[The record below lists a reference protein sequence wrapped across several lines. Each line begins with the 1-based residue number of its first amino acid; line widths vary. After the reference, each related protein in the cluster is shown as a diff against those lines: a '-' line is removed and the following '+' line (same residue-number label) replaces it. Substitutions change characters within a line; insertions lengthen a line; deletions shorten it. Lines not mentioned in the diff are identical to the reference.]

1 MSEQIVDTQ
10 QLARDIA
17 LLHDFVHGAENET
30 VLLGGVPTPT
40 LRDLVSTI
48 KTNVN
53 ALLAQSAAFEQRVQR
68 LEQALEIA
76 GLIVADGQKTYSVQI
91 VGTLIEE
98 GSSNL

>member
-1 MSEQIVDTQ
+1 MTEQMIVDTQ

-17 LLHDFVHGAENET
+17 LLHAFVHGAEDEN
-30 VLLGGVPTPT
+30 VLLGDIPTPT
-40 LRDLVSTI
+40 LRNLVNTI
-48 KTNVN
+48 RTSVD

-76 GLIVADGQKTYSVQI
+76 GLLVTDGQKTYSVQI

-98 GSSNL
+98 